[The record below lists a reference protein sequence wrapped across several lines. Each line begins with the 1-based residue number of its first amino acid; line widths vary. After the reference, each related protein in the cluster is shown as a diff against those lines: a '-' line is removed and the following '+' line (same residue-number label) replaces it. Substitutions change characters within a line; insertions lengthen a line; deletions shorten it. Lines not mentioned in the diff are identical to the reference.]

1 MQPSKYGK
9 SFEAIKERTR
19 QEIVTKVGIVEMINW
34 IYFPKSDAA
43 PEIARQVV
51 DVFRKVEKE
60 IDSRQFELVSDQVLA
75 KLVPDLVSFGFRAET
90 GKKSHQ
96 KIRVPV
102 LFGLNGSMEKAFEA
116 DAYNQEGRMV
126 LEVEAGRAVV
136 NNQFLK
142 DLFQACMMHDV
153 EYFGI
158 AVRNFYK
165 KSRDFERVVTF
176 FETLYA
182 SNRLKLPLKGVMVIG
197 Y

>member
-1 MQPSKYGK
+1 
-9 SFEAIKERTR
+9 
-19 QEIVTKVGIVEMINW
+19 MINW

-43 PEIARQVV
+43 PKIAQDVV
-51 DVFRKVEKE
+51 DVFREVGKE
-60 IDSRQFELVSDQVLA
+60 IDSHEFDFVSDQVLA
-75 KLVPDLVSFGFRAET
+75 KLLPYLIKCGFQVET

-96 KIRVPV
+96 KIRGPV

-116 DAYNQEGRMV
+116 DAYNKKEKMV
-126 LEVEAGRAVV
+126 LEVEAGCGFL

-142 DLFQACMMHDV
+142 DLFQAFMMHDV

-158 AVRNFYK
+158 AVRNLYK
-165 KSRDFERVVTF
+165 KSKDFEKVVTF

-182 SNRLKLPLKGVMVIG
+182 SNRLELPLNGVIVIG